1 MKLKGRQRY
10 LALTLAAV
18 LVLTTAVFIGT
29 LALASGLGKGRAQTA
44 MAAPA
49 CARTHVVRRG
59 ETLSAIAQRY
69 GLTTSQLAQANHLR
83 NYDFI
88 YVGQTLCLPT
98 TGGGGQPV
106 GSICVE
112 GRKVDEMH
120 RGLGGFVINAQME
133 GSDQVLQAVTDDN
146 GYFRFDNL
154 APGLWTFSEV
164 LPAGWEPV
172 TASEFQKELEY
183 GHEGC
188 YQIRFK
194 NRQVP
199 IPACLI
205 VAKMNEADGAPLEGW
220 EIQIR
225 PEYGDQWLSG
235 VTDKGGQVRFDDLEP
250 GTWIVREVIPYPWE
264 AVEPYTGETEIEL
277 HPMANEDDCGRLVFK
292 NRRKLTGCVEGYK
305 VDDKHQGLPGWTIC
319 AHPTGAMAPEFCT
332 VTDEDGYFRFD
343 DLTLGEWTLWEEVQ
357 PGWTPITAQE
367 FTVTVDEAGG
377 ECKQVRFKNRPP
389 DLCAQGYKLD
399 ENGFGLGGWTIRAWP
414 KDNPDEA
421 LITVTEPN
429 GHYRI
434 CGVTLGTWVF
444 EEERPVGWVP
454 LVPERQEVEVVYP
467 GPGKDVDA
475 PIFRNAP
482 PRGCIEGWKVDE
494 FEVGLPKWNITIRNT
509 ETGQEWHRWTDG
521 TGYFKVCDLPM
532 GDYEVWEEM
541 QPGWKPVSPPK
552 VMVTL
557 EPSDEP
563 IMAIVVFV
571 NKQMGRDIC
580 IDGYKK
586 DLFDGAGLPNW
597 QIKLL
602 DLEGNV
608 LATTTTDGTGY
619 YRFSNLEPGT
629 YIVAETVQDGWLPAT
644 ASSRR
649 VTVTWPPRYE
659 CEGRAD
665 FWNRQETVPAPCARW
680 HIVKRC
686 ETLSS
691 IALHYGVPISKLM
704 AANGLTDPDFI
715 WVGQKLCI
723 PDP

>member
-1 MKLKGRQRY
+1 MRNKERQRS
-10 LALTLAAV
+10 LALTVAAI
-18 LVLTTAVFIGT
+18 LVLATATFIGT
-29 LALASGLGKGRAQTA
+29 LAISAGLREGIGQTA

-49 CARTHVVRRG
+49 CSRTHIVRRG
-59 ETLSAIAQRY
+59 ETLSTIARRY
-69 GLTTSQLAQANHLR
+69 GLSLSQLARANHLR
-83 NYDFI
+83 NYDLI
-88 YVGQTLCLPT
+88 YAGQTLCLPSA
-98 TGGGGQPV
+98 GGGTQLPGT
-106 GSICVE
+106 ICVE
-112 GRKVDEMH
+112 GRKVDAQH
-120 RGLGGFVINAQME
+120 RGVGGFIINAQLE
-133 GSDQVLQAVTDDN
+133 GTDIKLQAVTDAN

-164 LPAGWEPV
+164 VPKGWEPV

-183 GHEGC
+183 GHKGC

-194 NRQVP
+194 NRKVP

-205 VAKMNEADGAPLEGW
+205 VAKRDEATGAPLEGW
-220 EIQIR
+220 EIKIK
-225 PEYGDQWLSG
+225 PKYGGKWQSG
-235 VTDKGGQVRFDDLEP
+235 VTDKSGQVRFDGLKP
-250 GTWIVREVIPYPWE
+250 GKWLVREVIPYPWE
-264 AVEPYTGETEIEL
+264 AVAPSTGETEIEL
-277 HPMANEDDCGRLVFK
+277 YPMENEDDCGKLVFQ
-292 NRRKLTGCVEGYK
+292 NRRKLTGCVEGHK
-305 VDDKHQGLPGWTIC
+305 VDDKYRGLPGWTIC
-319 AHPTGAMAPEFCT
+319 AHPKGATDPTFCT
-332 VTDEDGYFRFD
+332 LTGDDGYFRLD
-343 DLTLGEWTLWEEVQ
+343 NLTFGEWIIWEKVE
-357 PGWTPITAQE
+357 PGWTPITAQQ
-367 FTVTVDEAGG
+367 FPVTIDEVE

-399 ENGFGLGGWTIRAWP
+399 ESGFGLGGWTIRAWP
-414 KDNPDEA
+414 KENPDQV
-421 LITVTEPN
+421 LVTVTEPN

-444 EEERPVGWVP
+444 EEERPVGWIA
-454 LVPERQEVEVVYP
+454 LTPEQQEVDVVYP

-482 PRGCIEGWKVDE
+482 PRGCIEGWKLDE
-494 FEVGLPKWNITIRNT
+494 FEVGLPMWNIAIQRVD
-509 ETGQEWHRWTDG
+509 TGQVWHRWTDG

-541 QPGWKPVSPPK
+541 QEGWKPISPPK
-552 VMVTL
+552 VSVTL

-563 IMAIVVFV
+563 IVVSVVFI
-571 NKQMGRDIC
+571 NKQVERDIC

-629 YIVAETVQDGWLPAT
+629 YIVAETVQDGWLPAAAT
-644 ASSRR
+644 SYK
-649 VTVTWPPRYE
+649 VTVHWPPRYE
-659 CEGRAD
+659 CEGKAN
-665 FWNRQETVPAPCARW
+665 FWNRQKTAPAPCARW
-680 HIVKRC
+680 HIVRRC

-691 IALHYGVPISKLM
+691 IALRYGVPLSKLM
-704 AANGLTDPDFI
+704 AANNLTDPDFI

-723 PDP
+723 PDR